1 MEKKIIMSPEEF
13 KELEADSNRL
23 EYVMSLFKLDDHTII
38 VDKTSILSLVLSKQ
52 LVDEGYKQVEPVYG
66 SGKMILLEGI
76 NDNGQMKEVE
86 LSDYDIKIQ

>member
-52 LVDEGYKQVEPVYG
+52 LVDEGYKQVTPIYG
-66 SGKMILLEGI
+66 SGKMILLEGL
-76 NDNGQMKEVE
+76 NEKGKTKEME
-86 LSDYDIKIQ
+86 LSNFDIKIK

>member
-38 VDKTSILSLVLSKQ
+38 VDKTSILSLLLSKH
-52 LVDEGYKQVEPVYG
+52 LVDEGYERVTSIYG
-66 SGKMILLEGI
+66 SGKMISLEGF
-76 NDNGQMKEVE
+76 NEKGQSKEVA
-86 LSDYDIKIQ
+86 LSDYDIKAE